1 MNSRT
6 EEAVGLSSLKAEL
19 LNYSKF
25 DLAFLLD
32 EAGPT
37 PLGAWPFSGPR
48 EHPST
53 GMCFSKMRAEFRG
66 KEKMIFQSESPKCS
80 NPIFSL

>member
-37 PLGAWPFSGPR
+37 PPR
-48 EHPST
+48 SL
-53 GMCFSKMRAEFRG
+53 A
-66 KEKMIFQSESPKCS
+66 IFWAQGTSF
-80 NPIFSL
+80 NRNVLL